1 MTDRDN
7 RSCAILLAMGGP
19 DAPGDIP
26 EYLYNIFSDRSL
38 IRLPGGRLFQKPFAK
53 LISRLR
59 SKSVQEHYRLI
70 GGASPLMKWTSAQA
84 ALVEQGLARSL
95 NGFKCYV
102 GMRYF
107 RPTIH
112 SAVRKAYED
121 GFRKVC
127 FVPMYP
133 QYSAATVGSS
143 FAEATRVLKEMP
155 EMEAVFVNDF
165 HDAPGYTALLKD
177 YIDGHIDPEDTL
189 LFSAHSLPQRFV
201 DEGDPYVD
209 QVRRTAQLAA
219 GDREYFVSFQ
229 SRTGPVTWVGPDTVA
244 EARRLLSERTGDL
257 FVVPISFVCDHIET
271 LYEIDIELK
280 GLLGDEGHRL
290 RRMPMFND
298 DRRLAEV
305 LSALILRRLRSGVT
319 I

>member
-1 MTDRDN
+1 MTDRN
-7 RSCAILLAMGGP
+7 NKWCAILLAMGGP
-19 DAPGDIP
+19 EAPEDIP

-38 IRLPGGRLFQKPFAK
+38 IRLPGGRVFQRPFAR

-59 SKSVQEHYRLI
+59 SKRVQEHYRLI

-84 ALVEQGLARSL
+84 ALIEQALSGNLD
-95 NGFKCYV
+95 GFRCYV

-112 SAVRKAYED
+112 KAVREAYED
-121 GFRKVC
+121 GYRKVC

-143 FAEATRVLKEMP
+143 FAEATRVLEKTP
-155 EMEAVFVNDF
+155 GMEAVFINDF
-165 HDAPGYTALLKD
+165 HDAPGYTALLRD
-177 YIDGHIDPEDTL
+177 YIDCDIGPEDTL

-209 QVRRTAQLAA
+209 QVRQSAQLAA
-219 GDREYFVSFQ
+219 GKREYFVSFQ
-229 SRTGPVTWVGPDTVA
+229 SRTGPVTWVGPDTVV
-244 EARRLLSERTGDL
+244 EARRLLSERRGDL

-280 GLLGDEGHRL
+280 ELLGDQGHRL

-298 DRRLAEV
+298 DRRLAEM
-305 LSALILRRLRSGVT
+305 LSDLILRSVHSGVT

>member
-1 MTDRDN
+1 MVDRSD
-7 RSCAILLAMGGP
+7 RWCTILLAMGGP
-19 DAPGDIP
+19 DAPGDIR

-59 SKSVQEHYRLI
+59 SKRVQEHYGLI

-84 ALVEQGLARSL
+84 ALVEQDLSRNLDA
-95 NGFKCYV
+95 FKCYV

-107 RPTIH
+107 RPTIR

-133 QYSAATVGSS
+133 QYSVATVGSS
-143 FAEATRVLKEMP
+143 FAEATRVLEEMP
-155 EMEAVFVNDF
+155 GMEAVFINDF
-165 HDAPGYTALLKD
+165 HDEPGYAALLKD
-177 YIDGHIDPEDTL
+177 YIESHIGPEDTL
-189 LFSAHSLPQRFV
+189 LFSAHSLPQKFV

-209 QVRRTAQLAA
+209 QVRRTAQMVAA
-219 GDREYFVSFQ
+219 DREYFVSFQ

-244 EARRLLSERTGDL
+244 EARRLLSERSGGL

-280 GLLGDEGHRL
+280 ELLGDKGDRL

-305 LSALILRRLRSGVT
+305 LGGLILRRMRSGVT